1 MVAAFTD
8 ETGLGAS
15 KAPSAD
21 PAFAGPAWQGK
32 GALLEADF
40 MARESG
46 SRVLPSDE
54 CAPGEEPAAIA
65 ELWQRFIYAPAP
77 SAALISAKAFS
88 KRSSVSLMAVVSA
101 ASTC

>member
-1 MVAAFTD
+1 VVAAFTD
-8 ETGLGAS
+8 QTGLGAS

-54 CAPGEEPAAIA
+54 CAPERNP
-65 ELWQRFIYAPAP
+65 LP
-77 SAALISAKAFS
+77 L
-88 KRSSVSLMAVVSA
+88 RSSGRGS
-101 ASTC
+101 STHRPLAPH